1 MNEMAV
7 LVCSCD
13 KYKSAWQPMFE
24 LFFKFWNDCP
34 YRVYLMTNNAVY
46 THERVTTVCTGDDVS
61 WSKSFKKVLEFL
73 KEKYVLVIMEDYFLQ
88 SKVKNEDFD
97 LVLDYIK
104 KNDTDCFRIF
114 PTPPPDKKYGYCGEF
129 MTGIIAENASYR
141 VSLQAGIWK
150 REYLL
155 SLIDEKESA
164 WQFEHMGSKR
174 SSEDGSNFISVWE
187 KSPRLI
193 FDYYCTGIIQGYWI
207 KEAVELCRKNGI
219 EVDMSVIKAEP
230 FWVRTKRILLCKYL
244 VLLRTLF
251 RKTKWYDVYRN
262 RKYL

>member
-1 MNEMAV
+1 
-7 LVCSCD
+7 
-13 KYKSAWQPMFE
+13 
-24 LFFKFWNDCP
+24 
-34 YRVYLMTNNAVY
+34 
-46 THERVTTVCTGDDVS
+46 
-61 WSKSFKKVLEFL
+61 
-73 KEKYVLVIMEDYFLQ
+73 
-88 SKVKNEDFD
+88 
-97 LVLDYIK
+97 
-104 KNDTDCFRIF
+104 
-114 PTPPPDKKYGYCGEF
+114 

-174 SSEDGSNFISVWE
+174 SSEDGSKFISVWE